1 MIKRKFELTLAM
13 LNPKNNANIDFTSS
27 DLSDDIYDA
36 CDEFNIYHKNKQ
48 ILTIINITKSKVYVQ
63 LELFANQ
70 DETIELYRKISLLS
84 RRLYNKFRWQQYSDT
99 NNRLF
104 TIVSSTEITSG
115 QTKVEVTT
123 SINNN
128 IEQLTEPSNIDLKK
142 EKLRFLYAQKRYT
155 EILIQELEEQ
165 GITIE

>member
-115 QTKVEVTT
+115 QTKVEVAT